1 MSTNI
6 AGVCGP
12 SVYNETKFM
21 ISRLSQI
28 TMVLCLMSATVSA
41 TSVPNVTCHTH
52 EIEGVHIF
60 YREAGPQKAPTI
72 VLLHGFPSSSFYY
85 RNLIL
90 MLADK
95 YHVVAPDYPGFGHS
109 DTPAVDKFVY
119 TFDHVGE
126 VMDKFLEGISAT
138 NIVIYMQDY
147 GGPIGM
153 RIALNNPGWIRGL
166 VFQNANVYQEG
177 LLERFFLKKP
187 LWEKRNGATEAPVLR
202 NMELES
208 VKYQYVHGT
217 RHPENLSP
225 DAWIMDVALMERP
238 GNKAIQLELQADYG
252 NNLTKYPEWQNY
264 LRKYHPSTLVVWG
277 KNDPIFGPKGAE
289 AFERDVPDAEIHLLE
304 TGHFALEEDA
314 DAISKYVDDFARQC
328 FGGRAN

>member
-1 MSTNI
+1 M
-6 AGVCGP
+6 
-12 SVYNETKFM
+12 KFK
-21 ISRLSQI
+21 ISRLAGLYCI
-28 TMVLCLMSATVSA
+28 MCVTIATAEPLPEVMCR
-41 TSVPNVTCHTH
+41 TQ
-52 EIEGVHIF
+52 EIERVRIF
-60 YREAGPQKAPTI
+60 YREAGPQNAPTL

-85 RNLIL
+85 RSLLPI
-90 MLADK
+90 MAHK

-109 DTPAVDKFVY
+109 DTPPVDKFVY
-119 TFDHVGE
+119 TFEHVAE
-126 VMDKFLEGISAT
+126 VMEKFLTAISAT
-138 NIVIYMQDY
+138 NIVFYMQDY
-147 GGPIGM
+147 GGPVGM
-153 RIALNNPGWIRGL
+153 RIALRRPGWIRGL
-166 VFQNANVYQEG
+166 AFQNANVYEEG

-187 LWEKRNGATEAPVLR
+187 LWEKRTGATEAPVLR
-202 NMELES
+202 NMEIDS

-264 LRKYHPSTLVVWG
+264 LRKYHPPTLVVWG

-289 AFERDVPDAEIHLLE
+289 AFKRDVPDAEIHLLD

-314 DAISKYVDDFARQC
+314 NVIGKYFDDFAQRC
-328 FGGRAN
+328 FSGKSN